1 MKKNALLKDFFREIR
16 GSLNRFLSILC
27 IVALGVAF
35 YTGIRSSQ
43 PDMQA
48 SADALYDQI
57 NLMDVRVLGELGMTQ
72 QDVDAL
78 AAVEGVTQAQ
88 GGYTAYALS

>member
-1 MKKNALLKDFFREIR
+1 MKRNALVKDFFREIR

-57 NLMDVRVLGELGMTQ
+57 NLMDIRVLGELGMTQ

-78 AAVEGVTQAQ
+78 ADI
-88 GGYTAYALS
+88 